1 MYELITINNKEFAI
15 RYGMN
20 ALRIFCKET
29 NKTLNDLSKLG
40 NDMSLE
46 DSIQLVKAGLMDGGR
61 KAGQPCLLSI
71 EDIADALDDDMDL
84 LTRAMDIFSSQFNT
98 EEKGNAKGDT
108 LPKKKKS

>member
-1 MYELITINNKEFAI
+1 MYELITINKKEFPI

-46 DSIQLVKAGLMDGGR
+46 DSIQLVRAGLMDGGR
-61 KAGQPCLLSI
+61 KAGQPCLISI
-71 EDIADALDDDMDL
+71 EDIADALDDDMDI
-84 LTRAMDIFSSQFNT
+84 LTNAMDIFSSQFNT
-98 EEKGNAKGDT
+98 EEKGNVKGDT